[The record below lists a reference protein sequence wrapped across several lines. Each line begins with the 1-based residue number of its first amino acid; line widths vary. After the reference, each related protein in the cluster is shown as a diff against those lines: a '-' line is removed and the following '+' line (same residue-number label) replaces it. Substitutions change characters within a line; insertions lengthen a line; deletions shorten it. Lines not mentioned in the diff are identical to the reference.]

1 MVDESF
7 EQLVKVERLLENLI
21 TMIGRS
27 NRRLIDLS
35 KRVSQMEQFIIEVTS
50 SEIPFPDERYT
61 FIARVEKPTP
71 NS

>member
-1 MVDESF
+1 MDESF

-27 NRRLIDLS
+27 NRRLTDLS
-35 KRVSQMEQFIIEVTS
+35 KRVSQVEQYIVEAAS
-50 SEIPFPDERYT
+50 SETPFPDACYT

>member
-1 MVDESF
+1 VDESF

-27 NRRLIDLS
+27 NRRLTDLS
-35 KRVSQMEQFIIEVTS
+35 KRVSQVEQYIVEAAS
-50 SEIPFPDERYT
+50 SETPFPDAGYT